1 MKDEWKDGVTRSA
14 LRVIEA
20 IATSPPSDR
29 ELWRYLFAVDS
40 VQRIEAWHVPIDHP
54 LFLVV
59 TEPRRLHPRVGDG
72 LWVRIVDL
80 ERALAACSYAADGAV
95 TFDLTDSFLP
105 ANAGVWRLEASR
117 GQAVVSRS
125 GGELSSAR
133 IAADLGSAYLGGFT
147 FTQLERAGH
156 GSPGLDG
163 QHAPT
168 TSSGRGSRPGAP
180 RSSRGCS
187 AASFFSSSPVVDAS
201 PAGACGKSAVRSR
214 SMGAFR
220 DRETGAKSAIV
231 SSPGRLAQLGEHQL
245 DKLGVTGSSPVPPI
259 RPRCPCGNP
268 HSSMI
273 RRAGRP

>member
-1 MKDEWKDGVTRSA
+1 M
-14 LRVIEA
+14 
-20 IATSPPSDR
+20 
-29 ELWRYLFAVDS
+29 
-40 VQRIEAWHVPIDHP
+40 
-54 LFLVV
+54 
-59 TEPRRLHPRVGDG
+59 
-72 LWVRIVDL
+72 RIVDL

-105 ANAGVWRLEASR
+105 ANAGVWRLEASG
-117 GQAVVSRS
+117 GQAVLSRS
-125 GGELSSAR
+125 GGEPELR
-133 IAADLGSAYLGGFT
+133 RTAADLGSAYLGGFT
-147 FTQLERAGH
+147 FTQLERAGRASR
-156 GSPGLDG
+156 GSRTARSS
-163 QHAPT
+163 APT
-168 TSSGRGSRPGAP
+168 TSSGRASLPGAP
-180 RSSRGCS
+180 RSSRAVQRRPS
-187 AASFFSSSPVVDAS
+187 FSSSPVVDAS

-273 RRAGRP
+273 RRAGEAVKARVLLPGGPPFISGPSHLPGLSPPTVSCRHE